1 MLTIQI
7 VNFFMAANIHIKS
20 VRSAAGQKNLPLF
33 LTYLTPMLAEMIYR
47 SNNKTKFLKKRGR
60 EGRNIVRI
68 K

>member
-33 LTYLTPMLAEMIYR
+33 LTYLTPMLAEVIYR
-47 SNNKTKFLKKRGR
+47 SNNKTEFLKKRGR
-60 EGRNIVRI
+60 EGRDIVRI

>member
-7 VNFFMAANIHIKS
+7 VNFFMATNIHIKS

-33 LTYLTPMLAEMIYR
+33 LTYLTPMLAEVIYR

-60 EGRNIVRI
+60 EGRDIVRI